1 MQTRRV
7 LSCGGSPVRSR
18 PDAARPAVLHLDL
31 DAFFAAVE
39 QRDKPSLRGRPVVV
53 GGTGGRGV
61 VATASYEARVFGVGS
76 AMPTAQAR
84 RLCPNAAYLAGRFG
98 AYRVVSEQVMA
109 LARELSPLVEPVS
122 MDEAYVDLSA
132 EHEDLDER
140 AVAGIAAEFRAAV
153 RARTGLTVSVGAGPS
168 KLVAKIASDLRKPDA
183 LVVVPPAE
191 QHALLAPLSVRKLPG
206 VGAVTGDRLVRS
218 GLKTVGDLAA
228 ADEGE
233 LVRMLGR
240 AHGSGLLAFARGVD
254 PRPVVPEREAKSV
267 SAEETFSTDLT
278 DRRDLTER
286 TRRMA
291 ERVAARLVAGGVS
304 GRTVTL
310 KVRRYDFTTLNR
322 SRTLPHATSAAREI
336 AAHAA
341 ELLEGVDV
349 ADGVRLLGVGVSGL
363 SEFAQADLLAE
374 LLGPADGPGEHGEPG
389 AADGAGEPGEPGGPG
404 GAAQAGAVVPGGS
417 AHPYGPPARPG
428 WRPGQD
434 VEHAEHG
441 PGWVQGSGVGRV
453 TVRFEGPHTPP
464 GRIRTFR
471 DDDPDLVPA
480 DPPVFDPRRAD
491 LDGAGGAGGADARV
505 AS

>member
-1 MQTRRV
+1 M
-7 LSCGGSPVRSR
+7 SSSGASPVRSR
-18 PDAARPAVLHLDL
+18 PDPTRPAVLHLDL

-84 RLCPNAAYLAGRFG
+84 RACPNAAYLSGRFE

-132 EHEDLDER
+132 AHEGLDVAAVT
-140 AVAGIAAEFRAAV
+140 AVAEGFRAAV
-153 RARTGLTVSVGAGPS
+153 RERTGLTVSVGAGPS

-183 LVVVPPAE
+183 LVVVPPDGQRE
-191 QHALLAPLSVRKLPG
+191 LLDPLSVRKLPG

-218 GLKTVGDLAA
+218 GLRTVGDLAA

-240 AHGSGLLAFARGVD
+240 AHGTGLLAFARGVD
-254 PRPVVPEREAKSV
+254 PRPVVGEREAKSV
-267 SAEETFSTDLT
+267 SAEQTFGTDLT
-278 DRRDLTER
+278 DRRDLAER
-286 TRRMA
+286 TRRTA
-291 ERVAARLVAGGVS
+291 ERVAGRLVAAGVS

-322 SRTLPHATSAAREI
+322 SRTLPHATSSAREI
-336 AAHAA
+336 AAHAV

-363 SEFAQADLLAE
+363 SGFAQTDLLADLL
-374 LLGPADGPGEHGEPG
+374 GPVDEPEPEEPPPG
-389 AADGAGEPGEPGGPG
+389 AL
-404 GAAQAGAVVPGGS
+404 VPGGS

-428 WRPGQD
+428 WLPGQD

-471 DDDPDLVPA
+471 DDDPDLLPA
-480 DPPVFDPRRAD
+480 GPPVFDPRRWA
-491 LDGAGGAGGADARV
+491 AQRDAAART

>member
-1 MQTRRV
+1 MPP
-7 LSCGGSPVRSR
+7 SGAPPVRSR
-18 PDAARPAVLHLDL
+18 PDPTRPAVLHLDL

-84 RLCPNAAYLAGRFG
+84 RACPNAAYLAGRFS
-98 AYRVVSEQVMA
+98 AYRAVSEQVMA

-132 EHEDLDER
+132 ASEGLDAA
-140 AVAGIAAEFRAAV
+140 AVAQVAEGFRAAG

-183 LVVVPPAE
+183 LVVVPPEE
-191 QHALLAPLSVRKLPG
+191 QHELLAPLSVRRLPG

-218 GLKTVGDLAA
+218 GLRTVGDLAA

-240 AHGSGLLAFARGVD
+240 AHGTGLLAFARGVD
-254 PRPVVPEREAKSV
+254 PRPVVSEREAKSV
-267 SAEETFSTDLT
+267 SAEQTFATDLT
-278 DRRDLTER
+278 DRRDLAER
-286 TRRMA
+286 TRRTA
-291 ERVAARLVAGGVS
+291 ERVASRLVAAGVS

-310 KVRRYDFTTLNR
+310 KVRRYDFSTLNR
-322 SRTLPHATSAAREI
+322 SRTLPHATSSAREI

-349 ADGVRLLGVGVSGL
+349 VDGVRLLGVGVSGL
-363 SEFAQADLLAE
+363 SEFAQTDLLAD
-374 LLGPADGPGEHGEPG
+374 LLGPADEP
-389 AADGAGEPGEPGGPG
+389 AGGPG
-404 GAAQAGAVVPGGS
+404 GEEPAHEPAQEQEGAVVPGGS

-428 WRPGQD
+428 WLPGQD

-480 DPPVFDPRRAD
+480 DPPVFDPQRWAAQRD
-491 LDGAGGAGGADARV
+491 EPSGA

>member
-1 MQTRRV
+1 MSPPGACAREPSRCAVGAGVQTRSV
-7 LSCGGSPVRSR
+7 LPPGASAVRSR
-18 PDAARPAVLHLDL
+18 PDPSRPAVLHLDL

-76 AMPTAQAR
+76 AVPTAWAR

-122 MDEAYVDLSA
+122 LDEAYVDLA
-132 EHEDLDER
+132 AAHEGLD
-140 AVAGIAAEFRAAV
+140 AAAV
-153 RARTGLTVSVGAGPS
+153 TAIAQGFRERVLAATGLTVSVGAGPS
-168 KLVAKIASDLRKPDA
+168 KLVAKIASDLRKPDG

-191 QHALLAPLSVRKLPG
+191 QHDLLAPMSVRRIPG

-218 GLKTVGDLAA
+218 GLRTVGDLAA

-233 LVRMLGR
+233 LVRLLGR
-240 AHGSGLLAFARGVD
+240 AHGTGLLAFARGVD

-267 SAEETFSTDLT
+267 SAEQTFGTDLT

-286 TRRMA
+286 TRRTA
-291 ERVAARLVAGGVS
+291 ERVAGRLVAAGVS

-322 SRTLPHATSAAREI
+322 SRTLPHATSSAREI
-336 AAHAA
+336 AAHAV
-341 ELLEGVDV
+341 ELLDGVDV

-363 SEFAQADLLAE
+363 SEFAQADLLAD
-374 LLGPADGPGEHGEPG
+374 LLGPVEETEQEEPAGDGLL
-389 AADGAGEPGEPGGPG
+389 
-404 GAAQAGAVVPGGS
+404 PGGS

-428 WRPGQD
+428 WLPGRD

-464 GRIRTFR
+464 GRVRTFR
-471 DDDPDLVPA
+471 EDDPDLRPA
-480 DPPVFDPRRAD
+480 PPPVFDPRRW
-491 LDGAGGAGGADARV
+491 ADARARA

>member
-1 MQTRRV
+1 M
-7 LSCGGSPVRSR
+7 SPSGAPPVRSR
-18 PDAARPAVLHLDL
+18 PDPTRPAVLHLDL

-84 RLCPNAAYLAGRFG
+84 RACPNAAYLAGRFS
-98 AYRVVSEQVMA
+98 AYRAVSEQVMA

-132 EHEDLDER
+132 AREGLDAA
-140 AVAGIAAEFRAAV
+140 AVAEVAEGFRAAV

-183 LVVVPPAE
+183 LVVVPPGE
-191 QHALLAPLSVRKLPG
+191 QRELLAPLSVRRLPG

-218 GLKTVGDLAA
+218 GLRTIGDLAA

-240 AHGSGLLAFARGVD
+240 AHGTGLLAFARGVD
-254 PRPVVPEREAKSV
+254 PRPVVSEREAKSV
-267 SAEETFSTDLT
+267 SAEQTFATDLT
-278 DRRDLTER
+278 DRRDLAER
-286 TRRMA
+286 TRRAA
-291 ERVAARLVAGGVS
+291 ERVASRLVAAGVS

-310 KVRRYDFTTLNR
+310 KVRRYDFSTLNR
-322 SRTLPHATSAAREI
+322 SRTLPHATSSAREI

-363 SEFAQADLLAE
+363 SEFAQTDLLAD
-374 LLGPADGPGEHGEPG
+374 LADLADPVGEP
-389 AADGAGEPGEPGGPG
+389 AGGPG
-404 GAAQAGAVVPGGS
+404 AEPPPPEPAPDEGAVVPGGS
-417 AHPYGPPARPG
+417 AHPYGRPARPG
-428 WRPGQD
+428 WLPGQD

-471 DDDPDLVPA
+471 EDDPDLTPA
-480 DPPVFDPRRAD
+480 DPPVFDPQRWAAQLSAD
-491 LDGAGGAGGADARV
+491 LGARR
-505 AS
+505 

>member
-1 MQTRRV
+1 M
-7 LSCGGSPVRSR
+7 LPPGASPVRSR
-18 PDAARPAVLHLDL
+18 PDPTRPGVLHLDL

-84 RLCPNAAYLAGRFG
+84 RLCPNAAYLAGRFS

-122 MDEAYVDLSA
+122 MDEAYVDLGA
-132 EHEDLDER
+132 AHDDLDAA
-140 AVAGIAAEFRAAV
+140 AVARVAAEFRAAV
-153 RARTGLTVSVGAGPS
+153 RERTGLTVSVGAGPS

-191 QHALLAPLSVRKLPG
+191 QHALLAPLSVRRVPG

-218 GLKTVGDLAA
+218 GLRTVGDLAA

-240 AHGSGLLAFARGVD
+240 AHGTGLLAFARGVD

-267 SAEETFSTDLT
+267 SAEETFPLDLT
-278 DRRDLTER
+278 DRRELAER
-286 TRRMA
+286 TRRSA
-291 ERVAARLVAGGVS
+291 ERVAARLVAAGVS

-363 SEFAQADLLAE
+363 SEFAQADLLAD
-374 LLGPADGPGEHGEPG
+374 LLEPGAAPPGGPDEAEGAGEGEEGEPG
-389 AADGAGEPGEPGGPG
+389 AL
-404 GAAQAGAVVPGGS
+404 VPGGS
-417 AHPYGPPARPG
+417 GHPYGPPARAG

-464 GRIRTFR
+464 GRVRTFR
-471 DDDPDLVPA
+471 EDDPDLVPA
-480 DPPVFDPRRAD
+480 DPPVFDPQRSGAPPRRA
-491 LDGAGGAGGADARV
+491 